1 MCNKRGFYTMQRIE
15 TWRQTV
21 WGQILE
27 LFFLL
32 MLVFLVRT
40 FGFGLY
46 QVPSGSMETTM
57 LVGERFFADK
67 LSYWFRPPVRG
78 EIIAFNQPTYQYS
91 KNSLKKLIEMYV
103 WGPDNWTK
111 RVIGIP
117 GDHVRGTVEDGK
129 PVIYLN
135 GVKLEE
141 PYLNKYPLVKE
152 TIIDS
157 NNRYKKYEKKSYDPS
172 KPFDNQPF
180 YAVDPQRLLRD
191 ADGAI
196 HLEYPDQAEKSYRG
210 VPEGSTRFY
219 GNNADEFNVKLR
231 DGEYWVMGDNR
242 RGSGDSRSFGPIQGA
257 TIHGRIKMRIWSI
270 DSSGSWWIVDFITH
284 PIDFWKKMR
293 WNRFFQVVR

>member
-1 MCNKRGFYTMQRIE
+1 MQRIE
-15 TWRQTV
+15 TWRKTV
-21 WGQILE
+21 WGQALE

-32 MLVFLVRT
+32 ILVFLVRT

-91 KNSLKKLIEMYV
+91 SNSIKKFIEMYV
-103 WGPDNWTK
+103 WGPANWTK
-111 RVIGIP
+111 RVIGTS
-117 GDHVRGTVEDGK
+117 GDHVRGVIEDGK

-135 GVKLEE
+135 DIRLDE
-141 PYLNKYPLVKE
+141 PYLNKYPLIKE
-152 TIIDS
+152 VIVDS
-157 NNRYKKYEKKSYDPS
+157 DNRYKKYEKKSYDPS
-172 KPFDNQPF
+172 KSFDEQPF
-180 YAVDPQRLLRD
+180 YRVDAKRVVRD
-191 ADGAI
+191 QDGSI
-196 HLEYPDQAEKSYRG
+196 DLKYPDQAEKSYRG

-219 GNNADEFNVKLR
+219 GNNADEFNIKLR

-242 RGSGDSRSFGPIQGA
+242 RDSGDSRTFGPIKGN
-257 TIHGRIKMRIWSI
+257 TIFGRIKMRIWSI
-270 DSSGSWWIVDFITH
+270 DSNASWWIVDFIKH

-293 WNRFFQVVR
+293 WSRFFQVVK